1 MSDLK
6 LRLANAVKDA
16 MRAKA
21 SERLSTLRFLQAA
34 IKQRE
39 VDERKEL
46 SDAEVVAIIEKQVKQ
61 RRESIAAFEQAGRT
75 ETAAQE
81 TAEMAVLKEF
91 LPQAASEDDIAA
103 AIDAALAEVQ
113 AQGVTGAPAMG
124 KVMAI
129 LKQALAGRADV
140 CAFRSGQSK
149 AQLTREGDYAFTFS
163 TLNAAEALA
172 INFPLVSR
180 ISPSQKAIE
189 APRLIQRASMVRSV
203 IAGSMQLVCISIVAI
218 PIPSGSFARPAALS
232 VKSRILMRAPP

>member
-21 SERLSTLRFLQAA
+21 SERLGTLRFLQAA
-34 IKQRE
+34 IMQRE
-39 VDERKEL
+39 IDERKDL
-46 SDAEVVAIIEKQVKQ
+46 NDADVIAIIEKQIKQ

-91 LPQAASEDDIAA
+91 LPQAASEADIAA
-103 AIDAALAEVQ
+103 AIDAAVAEVH

-129 LKQALAGRADV
+129 LKQALAGRAEM
-140 CAFRSGQSK
+140 S
-149 AQLTREGDYAFTFS
+149 
-163 TLNAAEALA
+163 
-172 INFPLVSR
+172 
-180 ISPSQKAIE
+180 
-189 APRLIQRASMVRSV
+189 
-203 IAGSMQLVCISIVAI
+203 
-218 PIPSGSFARPAALS
+218 ALS
-232 VKSRILMRAPP
+232 ARVKAKLS